1 MSSIAIF
8 MDDLREGRSRYP
20 SGSDPSN
27 AYASFIVARG
37 GESERALDP
46 AEATERLRQAGER
59 ARHPAPEANVRGGV
73 AAVHGAGRDVA
84 VDARLRRH
92 LRTVAERLV
101 PGESDLAAEHDAAAE
116 DRRPGEADLRRD
128 QTLRADPA
136 AVRDL
141 DEVVDLRSAADARR
155 AERR

>member
-8 MDDLREGRSRYP
+8 MDGLREGRSRYP
-20 SGSDPSN
+20 SRSDPSN

-46 AEATERLRQAGER
+46 AQPTERLRQACEC
-59 ARHPAPEANVRGGV
+59 ARHPAPQPDVGRGI
-73 AAVHGAGRDVA
+73 AAVHRAGRDVA

-101 PGESDLAAEHDAAAE
+101 PGEPDLAAEHDAPAE

-128 QTLRADPA
+128 QALGADA
-136 AVRDL
+136 APVCDL
-141 DEVVDLRSAADARR
+141 DEIVDLRAAAD
-155 AERR
+155 